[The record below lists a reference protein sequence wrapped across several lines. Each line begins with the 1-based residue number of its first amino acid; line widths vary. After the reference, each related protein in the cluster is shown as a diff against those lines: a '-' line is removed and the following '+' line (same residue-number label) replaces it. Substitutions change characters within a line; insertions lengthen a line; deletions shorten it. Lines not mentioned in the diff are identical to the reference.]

1 MPKQTKIKKVLVI
14 GSGPIIVGQAAEFD
28 YAGTQA
34 CLALKEEGCEVI
46 LINNNPATIMTDET
60 MADVVYFEPLTVESI
75 LKIIIKEKPD
85 GLLATVGGQ
94 TGLNLALKLHQEG
107 ILNKYN
113 IQMLG
118 TPIESIIK
126 GEDREQ
132 FRSLMHELEEPVP
145 ESEIVDSLQAAFQFA
160 DQVGF
165 PIIVRPAYT
174 LGGSGGGIASDKEEL
189 EQFVK
194 RGLKASPI
202 HQCLIEKSIAGFKE
216 IEYEVVRDA
225 DDTCITICGLE
236 NIDPVGIHTG
246 DAIVVAPSQTL
257 SEEEINILRTSAI
270 HIVRSLGIIG
280 GCNVQFALHPTSKE
294 YFVIEVN
301 PRVSRSSA
309 LASKVTGYPIARV
322 AAKLALGY
330 TLQDLGEQACEEPV
344 LDYIAV
350 KFPRWPFDKFTDAV
364 RKLGTQMKATGEVM
378 AIDNNLEGA
387 LQKAVRSLELQ
398 VNGLALSE
406 CEQYSTNELL
416 HLASEADDRRFF
428 VLLELLRRGTTV
440 EQLHD
445 VTKVT
450 PYFLTIME
458 RLITLEKGAQATSF
472 EQVTADQLLT
482 LKQSG
487 FSDEWL
493 ASVWGLTLEALREKR
508 EQYHIRPSFEA
519 VAARSGDESTELAY
533 YYSSWS
539 QHAKQN
545 EHNEFK
551 KILIIGSGPIRIGQG
566 IEFDYCSV
574 HGVLA
579 LQKYGYETILI
590 NNNPETVSTDYKI
603 ADRLYFEP
611 LSVEDVLNVIEHEQV
626 DGVIVQ
632 FGGQTAI
639 SLVEGLEKAGVPLL
653 GSSLDTIDQLEDR
666 ERFYKLLKTLGL
678 PHIPGLT
685 VDTQKDLIDKVN
697 EIGYPVLLRPSY
709 VIGGSGMIVL
719 QSEKELQAYLSN
731 ETTSVQYPIL
741 VDAYYPGIEVEVD
754 VVTDGTN
761 VVIPAIFEHVEKA
774 GVHSGDSLAVTP
786 PFSISAKIKQKVV
799 DYSKKLANGIG
810 FKGVFNIQFVMYEDV
825 LYVLEV
831 NPRASRTVPITSK
844 VTGLNMIELATATL
858 LNKSLPVL
866 TTKLGLLPENEFYTV
881 KAPVFST
888 VKLPG
893 VDPKLVPEMKSTGE
907 LMAIGRDLSNSF
919 KQAFFWN
926 EQLTTSLVKE
936 QEVYIEASLDEEL
949 MEKLRAFNL
958 RIVTEQDFG
967 KDDEANVDFEKWV
980 KSDKAFAMISTTASC
995 KFKREL
1001 AAQYGLFVFSA
1012 EETVQA
1018 FTMIELNDEVD
1029 VNSIQQWQKT
1039 GRKEVLVQ

>member
-1 MPKQTKIKKVLVI
+1 M
-14 GSGPIIVGQAAEFD
+14 
-28 YAGTQA
+28 
-34 CLALKEEGCEVI
+34 
-46 LINNNPATIMTDET
+46 
-60 MADVVYFEPLTVESI
+60 
-75 LKIIIKEKPD
+75 
-85 GLLATVGGQ
+85 
-94 TGLNLALKLHQEG
+94 
-107 ILNKYN
+107 
-113 IQMLG
+113 
-118 TPIESIIK
+118 
-126 GEDREQ
+126 
-132 FRSLMHELEEPVP
+132 
-145 ESEIVDSLQAAFQFA
+145 
-160 DQVGF
+160 
-165 PIIVRPAYT
+165 
-174 LGGSGGGIASDKEEL
+174 
-189 EQFVK
+189 
-194 RGLKASPI
+194 
-202 HQCLIEKSIAGFKE
+202 
-216 IEYEVVRDA
+216 
-225 DDTCITICGLE
+225 
-236 NIDPVGIHTG
+236 
-246 DAIVVAPSQTL
+246 
-257 SEEEINILRTSAI
+257 
-270 HIVRSLGIIG
+270 
-280 GCNVQFALHPTSKE
+280 
-294 YFVIEVN
+294 
-301 PRVSRSSA
+301 SRSSA

-428 VLLELLRRGTTV
+428 VLLELLRRGITV

-450 PYFLTIME
+450 SYFLTSME
-458 RLITLEKGAQATSF
+458 RLITLEKSAQATTF

-482 LKQSG
+482 LKQNG

-493 ASVWGLTLEALREKR
+493 AAVWGVTLAGLREKR

-545 EHNEFK
+545 EHNESK

-666 ERFYKLLKTLGL
+666 DRFYKLLKTLGL

-719 QSEKELQAYLSN
+719 QSENELQAYLSN

-774 GVHSGDSLAVTP
+774 GVHSGDSLAVT
-786 PFSISAKIKQKVV
+786 V
-799 DYSKKLANGIG
+799 
-810 FKGVFNIQFVMYEDV
+810 
-825 LYVLEV
+825 
-831 NPRASRTVPITSK
+831 
-844 VTGLNMIELATATL
+844 
-858 LNKSLPVL
+858 
-866 TTKLGLLPENEFYTV
+866 
-881 KAPVFST
+881 
-888 VKLPG
+888 
-893 VDPKLVPEMKSTGE
+893 
-907 LMAIGRDLSNSF
+907 
-919 KQAFFWN
+919 
-926 EQLTTSLVKE
+926 
-936 QEVYIEASLDEEL
+936 
-949 MEKLRAFNL
+949 
-958 RIVTEQDFG
+958 
-967 KDDEANVDFEKWV
+967 
-980 KSDKAFAMISTTASC
+980 SD
-995 KFKREL
+995 
-1001 AAQYGLFVFSA
+1001 
-1012 EETVQA
+1012 
-1018 FTMIELNDEVD
+1018 
-1029 VNSIQQWQKT
+1029 
-1039 GRKEVLVQ
+1039 